1 MDMSSP
7 THPPALSHGRWGGE
21 GPLRTTGGHF
31 LRHQPICHE
40 FWILQ
45 KVCFTYLVNCKNEGF
60 FCVYSFPRYRKLCH
74 GKLQKTLPDKTYD
87 KMKFKKC
94 KRNLGEMLLWHVG
107 QVWWRG
113 RRDTGA
119 GSLTTAQDHRQW
131 CCQNHDCKYATK
143 MLLLTTAQDH
153 RCQHHDHHD
162 HPSQHHDQYWPPH
175 KIIVVNIKI
184 IMINIDHRARSS
196 LSTSWS
202 SWSPSSTSWSS
213 WSS

>member
-31 LRHQPICHE
+31 LQHQPICHE

-60 FCVYSFPRYRKLCH
+60 FCCVYSFPRNRKLCH
-74 GKLQKTLPDKTYD
+74 GKLQKTLPDKTYN

-119 GSLTTAQDHRQW
+119 GSLTTAQDHR
-131 CCQNHDCKYATK
+131 
-143 MLLLTTAQDH
+143 
-153 RCQHHDHHD
+153 CQHHDHHDHHRQHHYHHDHPSQHHEHHD
-162 HPSQHHDQYWPPH
+162 HPSQHHDQYWP
-175 KIIVVNIKI
+175 IIVNVVDDNDA
-184 IMINIDHRARSS
+184 NVDHRARSS
-196 LSTSWS
+196 
-202 SWSPSSTSWSS
+202 
-213 WSS
+213 